1 MNKSIFT
8 LMTAALLMAG
18 SMSSAYA
25 VAGVGDKV
33 AVAATTTSALEGSK
47 FYLGDKTSGKGLF
60 KGTSVKIENVD
71 YMTLDAKD
79 NVGDNTDIVTDAGI
93 FEARNIESAGA
104 TAVSFELWVNGK
116 QVVVKA
122 ADGTKAEPTDKLAD
136 LSTRFVAT
144 YADAKEVSTLGF
156 TKLYTASLPT
166 QEIAD
171 AKAYLATAEQD
182 AAFLQEYNSKG
193 LTFSFEGK
201 NVIGNAFEETL
212 QVVPVVAKAFGAGI
226 PAAAGFVLVK
236 GTADDVKALK
246 AAAAKDNSSS
256 GSDVALA
263 AAKKVSFLSITD
275 ETYKINGAKVKEAA
289 AIKVM
294 EKGKFVPAA
303 GNIANVLFT
312 AVEQADLLN
321 NPAALTLTMGT
332 VIIGGVQP
340 DGKGD
345 NVYVTTVLASNSDL
359 IANPAI
365 LGTSTYL
372 DASVLLKKDAVNTV
386 NIYFTSGKQSI
397 DGNADKQ
404 YEYHKYLVAGAD
416 ASAYQLEARA
426 KAEIDLA
433 SPMTQWVVSDFDGKY
448 TFTLTNREAHTA
460 GAKLELSLKATNVD
474 GEYEIIGGK
483 LDGGTLSTDGTG
495 EEIKGGVTTSAT
507 IEGNAE
513 LVGKVVRF
521 NSVAT
526 TKTDGFLSMTKAER
540 EGGFHLL
547 FSGKIPGGV
556 AEMYGVLNANN
567 AAGSY
572 LPKEA
577 KGDYAFTAEVA
588 KKSNEANY
596 IINDVDAAY
605 LDKDGNIVTI
615 KDTLAVPSYKL
626 YVGKAG
632 SGKLY
637 LAKAAATTVVGD
649 ASAEGEFFFRK
660 NNDGTYAMGAVAST
674 GAGVYTTDIAAG
686 ANKAINVN
694 AGGSAFEKTAAL
706 YNSEAISNVTFEFN
720 DNSDATSLPAEPRHA
735 SFNNTLGSVAM
746 QMNKNGLQEGI
757 LSKEGLTFWLDTVGK
772 ADVAKFYISRG
783 VEGQA
788 ERLFMFNSYDSLG
801 IFSEDEAQLSD
812 NMNYL
817 LEGTKEDPK
826 AIFRAATLIAKDT
839 LGTVI
844 DGEAAKLVKDD
855 LKAYQYTIQLNDE
868 AVDNEYVV
876 KSVKGGWLY
885 ALNGKLGFTS
895 ARPQAMVFTLAADA
909 PTANDA
915 TPSVSEVKVI
925 ALDGAIRISGAQGK
939 KVVVSNILGQVVANT
954 AITSDDAT
962 IAAPAGLVV
971 VAVEGEEAVKA
982 IVQ

>member
-18 SMSSAYA
+18 PVIN
-25 VAGVGDKV
+25 VAHAAAGDIT
-33 AVAATTTSALEGSK
+33 AIAGTAATKLEGTK
-47 FYLGDKTSGKGLF
+47 FYLGTNANNALF
-60 KGTSVKIENVD
+60 PIKAVTGSDYVTIGTG
-71 YMTLDAKD
+71 A
-79 NVGDNTDIVTDAGI
+79 A
-93 FEARNIESAGA
+93 AGA
-104 TAVSFELWVNGK
+104 STAVFEVRNLKTVDETSVSFELWTAGK
-116 QVVVKA
+116 QLGVLV
-122 ADGTKAEPTDKLAD
+122 DGTAFDDKAKAEDIYT
-136 LSTRFVAT
+136 SFVAT
-144 YADAKEVSTLGF
+144 YADKKDAGTMKFDKIYVNKFGATEISDWKFF
-156 TKLYTASLPT
+156 T
-166 QEIAD
+166 
-171 AKAYLATAEQD
+171 ATAEQD
-182 AAFLQEYNSKG
+182 ADFLQEYNSKG

-212 QVVPVVAKAFGAGI
+212 QVVPVVANAFGADA
-226 PAAAGFVLVK
+226 PTAAGFVLVK

-246 AAAAKDNSSS
+246 AAAAATIASSPGTADATS
-256 GSDVALA
+256 QAAALA

-275 ETYKINGAKVKEAA
+275 EIYKINGAKNKEAA
-289 AIKVM
+289 VIKVM
-294 EKGKFVPAA
+294 EKGKFVPAD

-404 YEYHKYLVAGAD
+404 YEYHKYLVAGATT
-416 ASAYQLEARA
+416 AYQLEARA

-433 SPMTQWVVSDFDGKY
+433 SPMTQWVVSGFDGKA
-448 TFTLTNREAHTA
+448 TFTLMNREAA
-460 GAKLELSLKATNVD
+460 SPAKELKLKLKATDVE
-474 GEYEIIGGK
+474 GEYMIESATPNDDDAIKAGV
-483 LDGGTLSTDGTG
+483 TANGTG
-495 EEIKGGVTTSAT
+495 NA
-507 IEGNAE
+507 GNKNQSLA
-513 LVGKVVRF
+513 GKTVRF

-567 AAGSY
+567 AAGTY

-588 KKSNEANY
+588 KSTAKEEANY

-626 YVGKAG
+626 YVGKYG
-632 SGKLY
+632 SDKLY
-637 LAKAAATTVVGD
+637 LAKAAATTATTG
-649 ASAEGEFFFRK
+649 EGEFFFRK
-660 NNDGTYAMGAVAST
+660 NNDGTYAMGVAGTT
-674 GAGVYTTDIAAG
+674 GAGVYATDIAAG

-735 SFNNTLGSVAM
+735 SFNNALGSVAM

-788 ERLFMFNSYDSLG
+788 ERLFMFNSSDSLG
-801 IFSEDEAQLSD
+801 IFSEDEAQLSE
-812 NMNYL
+812 NKNYL

-954 AITSDDAT
+954 IITSDDAT